1 MMIDARRLN
10 KKIRNLDDCFTIQD
24 KILYSWSLKTE
35 ALMLNRIIDDYNSC
49 NITIKCRNALRNH
62 EYDLIIPFDELDKI
76 YEQPSQFLEEYIK
89 LLWSN
94 GYVVSFNGDYLIT
107 DVDIYDIIEHGNA
120 FTDSYETVKEYCKSV
135 ALKLT
140 W

>member
-10 KKIRNLDDCFTIQD
+10 KKINNLDNCSNIQD

-35 ALMLNRIIDDYNSC
+35 ALILNRIIDDYNSC
-49 NITIKCRNALRNH
+49 NITIKCHNEYLDH
-62 EYDLIIPFDELDKI
+62 FYDLIIPYDKVDKI
-76 YEQPSQFLEEYIK
+76 YKLPSQFVGEFIK

-94 GYVVSFNGDYLIT
+94 GYVVSFVGDDLIT
-107 DVDIYDIIEHGNA
+107 DVDMYSNVPYGDGIK
-120 FTDSYETVKEYCKSV
+120 TEYAKNIT
-135 ALKLT
+135 LQLT